1 MFRKSLMS
9 LVFAAAT
16 LAVTGSTVFAQNA
29 PVSGTVEM
37 TKADGTRVPVEGALV
52 EVYRT
57 DIKASSP
64 PAKTGKK
71 GEFSFAGLT
80 LGQTFILSV
89 SAPGAQPTYLP
100 GVKAGQERLLIVLNP
115 GDGTRVSEE
124 EVRAAAA
131 APPATA
137 ASAEDAKKAAAEFEA
152 KKKEIEERNKK
163 AEATNQIIMSALK
176 GGNDAFAAKNYDLA
190 ITEYDRGIA
199 DDPTYLGSAPIF
211 HNNRGIVLRAR
222 GVDSYNAAIKNTDV
236 SEKVAQ
242 FARAEKDFADA
253 AAGYLLSWNVL
264 KSATAA
270 DIGENRTN
278 YEANKK
284 GTLVG
289 ALETFQIAVKTERV
303 NPSVIDAAKAII
315 PEYIAAEPDPA
326 KKAQANL
333 ALADLYR
340 VGGDFD
346 NAIIAYKAIL
356 EGNPDNLDALV
367 GAGLSLVNVGYI
379 NSDKT
384 KLQDGANL
392 LQKFANAAPD
402 TNKFKA
408 DAVALIDTLKKE
420 QNVTPQKVTTPVRK
434 RN

>member
-1 MFRKSLMS
+1 M
-9 LVFAAAT
+9 
-16 LAVTGSTVFAQNA
+16 
-29 PVSGTVEM
+29 
-37 TKADGTRVPVEGALV
+37 
-52 EVYRT
+52 
-57 DIKASSP
+57 
-64 PAKTGKK
+64 K
-71 GEFSFAGLT
+71 G
-80 LGQTFILSV
+80 
-89 SAPGAQPTYLP
+89 
-100 GVKAGQERLLIVLNP
+100 
-115 GDGTRVSEE
+115 
-124 EVRAAAA
+124 
-131 APPATA
+131 
-137 ASAEDAKKAAAEFEA
+137 
-152 KKKEIEERNKK
+152 
-163 AEATNQIIMSALK
+163 
-176 GGNDAFAAKNYDLA
+176 
-190 ITEYDRGIA
+190 
-199 DDPTYLGSAPIF
+199 
-211 HNNRGIVLRAR
+211 
-222 GVDSYNAAIKNTDV
+222 
-236 SEKVAQ
+236 
-242 FARAEKDFADA
+242 
-253 AAGYLLSWNVL
+253 
-264 KSATAA
+264 ATAA